1 MAEVQ
6 GASRGRLAGALDA
19 YRTGEEI
26 SEDDAMK
33 LARAELDAARKAR
46 ADAPPSGRPPGASSP
61 RWPAQCPFRPVEWL
75 DRVERKEGPVTVI
88 KSERT
93 ERERVVAEAIHS
105 AEMEGLTV
113 SEAAVSDSAAYV
125 AGQID
130 SAELVARA
138 RARYGL
144 D

>member
-1 MAEVQ
+1 M
-6 GASRGRLAGALDA
+6 
-19 YRTGEEI
+19 
-26 SEDDAMK
+26 
-33 LARAELDAARKAR
+33 
-46 ADAPPSGRPPGASSP
+46 
-61 RWPAQCPFRPVEWL
+61 
-75 DRVERKEGPVTVI
+75 TVI

>member
-1 MAEVQ
+1 M
-6 GASRGRLAGALDA
+6 
-19 YRTGEEI
+19 T
-26 SEDDAMK
+26 
-33 LARAELDAARKAR
+33 
-46 ADAPPSGRPPGASSP
+46 
-61 RWPAQCPFRPVEWL
+61 
-75 DRVERKEGPVTVI
+75 VT
-88 KSERT
+88 KSERV

-125 AGQID
+125 AGEIE
-130 SAELVARA
+130 SADLVARA